1 MSDLD
6 HAGHFSQLLLL
17 LVLYIFVF
25 KTSQLA
31 EKEKMEKQI
40 QDYVMLNTPRNSE
53 LKIFFILQ

>member
-6 HAGHFSQLLLL
+6 HAGHFNQLLLL

-53 LKIFFILQ
+53 LKNIYILQ